1 MSEDLDAG
9 CLETDAVEVSALAA
23 DDLDAIVR
31 IDKAITG
38 RSRHGF
44 LERRLGAALRDSNV
58 RVALKARVGGDVVG
72 FVLGAIYYGEFGVPE
87 PSAVVDVI
95 GVHPEFAGRH
105 VGAAL
110 FRQLE
115 MQLKALGIDTLR
127 TEVDWTQQGLLHF
140 LEHRGFVPAA
150 RLCLEKSIG

>member
-1 MSEDLDAG
+1 MSDMDAG
-9 CLETDAVEVSALAA
+9 CLETDAVEVSALLAE
-23 DDLDAIVR
+23 DLDAIVR

-38 RSRHGF
+38 RSRMGF
-44 LERRLGAALRDSNV
+44 LRHRLDAALRDASV
-58 RVALKARVGGDVVG
+58 RVALKAHVEGNLVG

-115 MQLKALGIDTLR
+115 MQLGALGIDTLR
-127 TEVDWTQQGLLHF
+127 TEVDWSQQGLLHF
-140 LEHRGFVPAA
+140 LEHQGFTPAA
-150 RLCLEKSIG
+150 RLCLEKRVGR

>member
-1 MSEDLDAG
+1 MSDEDAG
-9 CLETDAVEVSALAA
+9 CLETDRVEVSALGAE
-23 DDLDAIVR
+23 DLDAIVR
-31 IDKAITG
+31 IDKAITT
-38 RSRHGF
+38 RSRRGF
-44 LERRLGAALRDSNV
+44 LTKRLEAALRDSDV
-58 RVALKARVGGDVVG
+58 RVALKARVDGQVVG
-72 FVLGAIYYGEFGVPE
+72 FVLGAIHYGEFGVPE

-115 MQLKALGIDTLR
+115 MQLKALGIETLR
-127 TEVDWTQQGLLHF
+127 TEVDWSQQRLLAF

-150 RLCLEKSIG
+150 RLCLEKRMG